1 MHTQTT
7 TEAIS
12 FEGNGAKYFR
22 EPPGYYAAVQFHLP
36 EAILSMDIALCEIE
50 VILVIGIDMGYT
62 VVVSDNFNG
71 LM

>member
-1 MHTQTT
+1 
-7 TEAIS
+7 
-12 FEGNGAKYFR
+12 
-22 EPPGYYAAVQFHLP
+22 
-36 EAILSMDIALCEIE
+36 MDIALCEIE